1 MPILNRDKLDAAS
14 KAFNVLFADAL
25 ARPLVLPAGAPTEA
39 ELGFRLQ
46 ATTKTVNHIW
56 LAFLGTWKKWVG
68 ERNFDDLLAQDYM
81 VSDEKWEDS
90 VKIPVEA
97 FEDDTYGLFG
107 KGFQMMAAGAAM
119 LPRRLMIDDLIANSI
134 WADGSD
140 FYKADRTMG
149 KATWKNLVTDA
160 LSRDALNA
168 GIATMTET
176 KAPDGVTNLG
186 VVPRYLVVGNKLRA
200 TGNELV
206 VSKTISAGTGKGG
219 MLDNPDLG
227 RVELRVMPELTG
239 DYDDYWFILG
249 ERAGLQGLGYQDR
262 VSPKIATSEE
272 LVFMEDM
279 VCWGGRARGKAFK
292 TLPPLIYH
300 GRVA

>member
-1 MPILNRDKLDAAS
+1 MIVNRAKLDAAS
-14 KAFNVLFADAL
+14 KAFSVIFADAL
-25 ARPLVLPAGAPTEA
+25 ARPLALPAGSLTEA
-39 ELGFRLQ
+39 ELGFRIKS
-46 ATTKTVNHIW
+46 TTKTVNHIW
-56 LAFLGTWKKWVG
+56 LAFLGTWKKWIG
-68 ERNFDDLLAQDYM
+68 ERKFEQLLAQDYM

-107 KGFQMMAAGAAM
+107 KAFDMMAVGASE
-119 LPRRLMIDDLIANSI
+119 LPRRLMIDDLIANTN
-134 WADGSD
+134 WADD
-140 FYKADRTMG
+140 ALFYKADRTMG

-160 LSRDALNA
+160 LGRDAFNA

-200 TGNELV
+200 TGHELV
-206 VSKTISAGTGKGG
+206 VSKTISSGTGMGG
-219 MLDNPDLG
+219 NLDNPDLG
-227 RVELRVMPELTG
+227 RVELRVMPELCG

-249 ERAGLQGLGYQDR
+249 ERSGLQGLGYQDR
-262 VSPKIATSEE
+262 VSPTIAASEE
-272 LVFMEDM
+272 LKFMED
-279 VCWGGRARGKAFK
+279 VICWGGRARGKAFK
-292 TLPPLIYH
+292 TLPPCIYH